1 MKPTAIVA
9 GHICIDIFPDMS
21 QCKSE
26 QFKHGITPG
35 HLIFV
40 GAMNFSTGGVVSNT
54 GLGLWKLGVPTL
66 LMGKIGDDF
75 LGQIVRQYLAQF
87 GSSVSEGIVIDPAS
101 NTSYTIVISPPNVD
115 RSFLHNPGANDTFDK
130 DDIRYEQLEGAKL
143 FHFGYP
149 PLMKRMTE
157 EGETQLP
164 AIFRRAKEK
173 GVITSMD
180 MSFPDPASSAA
191 RAPWKT
197 ILSAALPYVDIF
209 LPSIEEILL
218 LLNRPLYDQMFQQS
232 NNGDILPLI
241 TPEFLST
248 ISQQLLEMGAKV
260 VGFKCGYRG
269 LYLRTADFSSIKAL
283 SQVLPIK
290 SEEWAAKEHWEP
302 CFKVNVVGTAGSG
315 DATIAGFLCALLHGF
330 SLEKAAEAAVAVG
343 ACCVEAADTVSG
355 IRSWEETL
363 KRIESGW
370 QKLSL

>member
-1 MKPTAIVA
+1 
-9 GHICIDIFPDMS
+9 
-21 QCKSE
+21 
-26 QFKHGITPG
+26 
-35 HLIFV
+35 
-40 GAMNFSTGGVVSNT
+40 
-54 GLGLWKLGVPTL
+54 
-66 LMGKIGDDF
+66 
-75 LGQIVRQYLAQF
+75 
-87 GSSVSEGIVIDPAS
+87 
-101 NTSYTIVISPPNVD
+101 
-115 RSFLHNPGANDTFDK
+115 
-130 DDIRYEQLEGAKL
+130 
-143 FHFGYP
+143 
-149 PLMKRMTE
+149 MKRMTE